1 MEFWQLLLI
10 VFLGSLA
17 LSSYSWKARAAWP
30 LQLVA
35 AAMNFAISYPLI
47 FGGLGF
53 LTIAIGLGQLAL
65 AVILYRYTRTTRR
78 R

>member
-1 MEFWQLLLI
+1 MAFSQLLLI

-17 LSSYSWKARAAWP
+17 LSTYSWKARAARP

-53 LTIAIGLGQLAL
+53 LTIAIGLGQLVL
-65 AVILYRYTRTTRR
+65 AAILYRSPRTTRR